1 MLHDTCKLKH
11 VYSLVTA
18 IESNYG
24 LSRNRA
30 SFILVLALDLF
41 QFSRHLDEQDCSP
54 THRATHLTE
63 GAGIGVSWSIALQ
76 IKGQGLISPEI

>member
-24 LSRNRA
+24 VSRNNA
-30 SFILVLALDLF
+30 SFVLVLAQDLF
-41 QFSRHLDEQDCSP
+41 QLSRHLGEQDCFP
-54 THRATHLTE
+54 THRATHLPE
-63 GAGIGVSWSIALQ
+63 GAGTGVS
-76 IKGQGLISPEI
+76 